1 MAGPFALLATSFTV
15 PTKPSFPLLRLCVLR
30 LPLLLGVVRFAV
42 EPLERFEPLLER
54 AEAVRDDPLRDDPL
68 CDDPLRDDPL
78 RDDPLR
84 DDPLRD
90 VLALAPDELARAVL
104 FDAARPEPELLD
116 AAPLEPELFDAD
128 PFDDPLLRC
137 LLLDAFLAANAPSLF
152 ARGHTCE

>member
-42 EPLERFEPLLER
+42 EPLERLEPLLER
-54 AEAVRDDPLRDDPL
+54 AEA
-68 CDDPLRDDPL
+68 L

-104 FDAARPEPELLD
+104 FDAARPEPEL
-116 AAPLEPELFDAD
+116 FDAD
-128 PFDDPLLRC
+128 AFDDPLLRC

>member
-1 MAGPFALLATSFTV
+1 
-15 PTKPSFPLLRLCVLR
+15 LLRLCVLR

-54 AEAVRDDPLRDDPL
+54 AEA
-68 CDDPLRDDPL
+68 LRDDPL

>member
-1 MAGPFALLATSFTV
+1 MAPTATAGPFALLATSFTV
-15 PTKPSFPLLRLCVLR
+15 PTKPFLPLPPLCVVRLLELRLVL
-30 LPLLLGVVRFAV
+30 RFAV

-54 AEAVRDDPLRDDPL
+54 AEA
-68 CDDPLRDDPL
+68 L

>member
-15 PTKPSFPLLRLCVLR
+15 PTKPSRPLLRLCVLG

-54 AEAVRDDPLRDDPL
+54 AEALRDDL
-68 CDDPLRDDPL
+68 L

-90 VLALAPDELARAVL
+90 VLGLAPDELARAVL

-128 PFDDPLLRC
+128 AFDDPLLRC

>member
-54 AEAVRDDPLRDDPL
+54 AEALRDDL
-68 CDDPLRDDPL
+68 L

-90 VLALAPDELARAVL
+90 VLGLAPDELARAVL

-152 ARGHTCE
+152 ARDHTCE

>member
-1 MAGPFALLATSFTV
+1 MLATSFTV
-15 PTKPSFPLLRLCVLR
+15 PTKPLFPLLRLCVLR
-30 LPLLLGVVRFAV
+30 LSLLLGVVRFAV

-54 AEAVRDDPLRDDPL
+54 AEAVRDDPPS
-68 CDDPLRDDPL
+68 
-78 RDDPLR
+78 

-116 AAPLEPELFDAD
+116 AAPLEPELFDAG

>member
-15 PTKPSFPLLRLCVLR
+15 PTKPSFALLRLCVLR

-42 EPLERFEPLLER
+42 EPLERLEPLLER
-54 AEAVRDDPLRDDPL
+54 AEA
-68 CDDPLRDDPL
+68 LRDDPL

-104 FDAARPEPELLD
+104 FDAARPEPELFD
-116 AAPLEPELFDAD
+116 AELFDAD

>member
-15 PTKPSFPLLRLCVLR
+15 PTKPLFPLLRLCVLR

-54 AEAVRDDPLRDDPL
+54 AEA
-68 CDDPLRDDPL
+68 LRDDPL

-84 DDPLRD
+84 DDLF
-90 VLALAPDELARAVL
+90 ALAPDELARAVL

>member
-1 MAGPFALLATSFTV
+1 
-15 PTKPSFPLLRLCVLR
+15 LLRLCVLR

-54 AEAVRDDPLRDDPL
+54 AEA
-68 CDDPLRDDPL
+68 L

-104 FDAARPEPELLD
+104 FDAARP
-116 AAPLEPELFDAD
+116 EPELFDAD